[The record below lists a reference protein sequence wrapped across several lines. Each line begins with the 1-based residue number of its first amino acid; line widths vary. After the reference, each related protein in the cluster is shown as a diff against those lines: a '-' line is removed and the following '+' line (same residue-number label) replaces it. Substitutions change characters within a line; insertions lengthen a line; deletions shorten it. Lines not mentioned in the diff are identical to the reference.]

1 MGSQFT
7 VVAMAWQMYELTDSP
22 LQVGLIG
29 LSRALPSMAMMLF
42 GGLLADAFDRR
53 RLLAVTQGG
62 QLLASLLLLVTTALG
77 MVSPLVLYACTAALG
92 LFNAL
97 ETPARQAIVPNLV
110 PGEDLSSAL
119 ALNGT
124 QRAAGAIVG
133 PSLAGLLLAIAG
145 PAWCYAVDSAS
156 WCCMLAALAVIR
168 PFGAVA
174 SGRGGVSIGALRE
187 GVTFVWTNPIIR
199 TTVLSDFVV
208 TLCGTPQ
215 ALLPVYARDI
225 FGVGPTG
232 LGQMYAAEAI
242 GSLLAATIIST
253 RAHIHRAGL
262 GFIAGFVLFALGNVV
277 LALSPFFELAV
288 LGLGIAGAGD
298 TLAAVMRGTINQL
311 STPDELRGRA
321 WSVNAL
327 FSNGGPS
334 LGQFRAGAIAQRWGA
349 EAAALSGGIIVLGC
363 AGVLLFYPR
372 LRTFELSPAKMT

>member
-62 QLLASLLLLVTTALG
+62 QFLASAVLLVTSALG
-77 MVSPLVLYACTAALG
+77 LISPAILYVCTATLG

-110 PGEDLSSAL
+110 PAQDLSSAL

-124 QRAAGAIVG
+124 QRAAGMILG
-133 PSLAGLLLAIAG
+133 PSLSGLLLAFAG
-145 PAWCYAVDSAS
+145 PTWCYAVDGVS
-156 WCCMLAALAVIR
+156 WGCMLAALAVIR
-168 PFGAVA
+168 PVGGVA
-174 SGRGGVSIGALRE
+174 SGRGGVSLGAMRE
-187 GVTFVWTNPIIR
+187 GITFVWTNPIIR

-208 TLCGTPQ
+208 TLFGTPQ

-225 FGVGPTG
+225 YGVGPTG
-232 LGQMYAAEAI
+232 LGAMYAAEAV

-253 RAHIHRAGL
+253 RAHIQRAGL
-262 GFIAGFVLFALGNVV
+262 GFVAGFVLFALGNVV
-277 LALSPFFELAV
+277 LAISPLFELAV
-288 LGLGIAGAGD
+288 IGLGVAGAGD

-321 WSVNAL
+321 WSVNAI

-349 EAAALSGGIIVLGC
+349 DAAALSGGIIVLGC
-363 AGVLLFYPR
+363 AGLLLMYPR
-372 LRTFELSPAKMT
+372 LRKFELSAARAT

>member
-7 VVAMAWQMYELTDSP
+7 TVAMAWQMYELTDSP

-29 LSRALPSMAMMLF
+29 LSRALPAMAMMLF

-53 RLLAVTQGG
+53 RLLAFTQGG
-62 QLLASLLLLVTTALG
+62 QLLASSVLLVTSALG
-77 MVSPLVLYACTAALG
+77 LISPVVLYICTAALG

-110 PGEDLSSAL
+110 PADDLSSAL

-124 QRAAGAIVG
+124 QRAAGAILG
-133 PSLAGLLLAIAG
+133 PSLAGLLLAFAG
-145 PAWCYAVDSAS
+145 PSWCYAVDTAS

-174 SGRGGVSIGALRE
+174 SGRGGVSVGALRE

-225 FGVGPTG
+225 FGVGPAG
-232 LGQMYAAEAI
+232 LGQLYAAEAV
-242 GSLLAATIIST
+242 GSLIAATIIST
-253 RAHIHRAGL
+253 RAHITRAGL
-262 GFIAGFVLFALGNVV
+262 GFIAGFVMFALGNIV
-277 LALSPFFELAV
+277 LAVSPMFALAV
-288 LGLGIAGAGD
+288 LGLGIAGSGD

-349 EAAALSGGIIVLGC
+349 EAAALSGGIVVLGF
-363 AGVLLFYPR
+363 AGALLMYPL
-372 LRTFELSPAKMT
+372 LRKFELRAAKPA